1 MRSFMFSHQPH
12 QPHQDM
18 HHATIPEQRLLKF
31 SED

>member
-1 MRSFMFSHQPH
+1 MRAFIFSH